1 MERFTLA
8 QAAEWTKG
16 ETAGDAVL
24 TAVSTDSR
32 RIPQEALFLPLAGE
46 RFDGHDFIGKA
57 LENGAAAV
65 MSHRECEEYP
75 VPALY
80 VGNTSQ
86 ALLDLAGGYRMMCGG
101 SVVGVNVQF
110 RFNIANNTNLV
121 VATGPYLA
129 CGVGG
134 KAKFDGE
141 ASIGNVGINADE
153 KIDTFG
159 DDGLGYNR
167 FDAGWNIGLGVE
179 FGQILVGLDTQLG
192 FCKIMDGNAPHNAN
206 IGITVGYKF

>member
-1 MERFTLA
+1 M
-8 QAAEWTKG
+8 KKS
-16 ETAGDAVL
+16 VL
-24 TAVSTDSR
+24 TVLF
-32 RIPQEALFLPLAGE
+32 ALFCTMSFAQLSFNVKAGLNLSSYIGDNSDHSKFKPGVRLGVGMEYQFTDIISLQPSLFFSQKGAKYSEGYKGIVDADADVKINQLYLELP
-46 RFDGHDFIGKA
+46 I
-57 LENGAAAV
+57 
-65 MSHRECEEYP
+65 
-75 VPALY
+75 
-80 VGNTSQ
+80 
-86 ALLDLAGGYRMMCGG
+86 
-101 SVVGVNVQF
+101 NVQF

-121 VATGPYLA
+121 VAT
-129 CGVGG
+129 
-134 KAKFDGE
+134 FDGE

>member
-1 MERFTLA
+1 M
-8 QAAEWTKG
+8 KKS
-16 ETAGDAVL
+16 VL
-24 TAVSTDSR
+24 TVLF
-32 RIPQEALFLPLAGE
+32 ALFCTMSFAQLSFNVKAGLNLSSYIGDNSDYSKFKPGVRLGVGMEYQFTDIISLQPSLFFSQKGAKYSEGYEGIVDADADVKINQLYLELP
-46 RFDGHDFIGKA
+46 I
-57 LENGAAAV
+57 
-65 MSHRECEEYP
+65 
-75 VPALY
+75 
-80 VGNTSQ
+80 
-86 ALLDLAGGYRMMCGG
+86 
-101 SVVGVNVQF
+101 NVQF